1 MKRLIDLTAAS
12 VVFILLSPL
21 FLTLYVLIKVK
32 LGFPVLFKQE
42 RAGINGTAFTL
53 YKFRTMTSE
62 TDGKGEL
69 LPDAERLTPFG
80 NLLRDLSLDELPQL
94 INVIKGDMSLVGPR
108 PLLIEYLTY
117 YTPEQMKRHLVK
129 PGITGWAQVH
139 GRNTLSWEEKFK
151 LDTWYVR
158 HISTRL
164 DLKILLM
171 TIKKVVKK
179 EGISQEGY
187 ATVEKFS
194 RKEVAK

>member
-32 LGFPVLFKQE
+32 LGSPVLFKQE
-42 RAGINGTAFTL
+42 RAGLNGTAFTL
-53 YKFRTMTSE
+53 YKFRTMTAE

-69 LPDAERLTPFG
+69 LPDEERLTPFG
-80 NLLRDLSLDELPQL
+80 NLLRELSLDELPQL
-94 INVIKGDMSLVGPR
+94 INVFKGDMSLVGPR
-108 PLLIEYLTY
+108 PLLIEYLAY

-129 PGITGWAQVH
+129 PGITGWAQIH

-151 LDTWYVR
+151 LDTWYVK

>member
-32 LGFPVLFKQE
+32 LGSPVLFKQE
-42 RAGINGTAFTL
+42 RTGINGTTFTL

-69 LPDAERLTPFG
+69 LPDEQRLTHFG
-80 NLLRDLSLDELPQL
+80 NLLRELSLDELPQL

-108 PLLIEYLTY
+108 PLLIEYLAY

-129 PGITGWAQVH
+129 PGITGWAQIH

-151 LDTWYVR
+151 LDTWYVK

>member
-1 MKRLIDLTAAS
+1 MKRLIDLIAAS

-21 FLTLYVLIKVK
+21 FLILYVLIRVK
-32 LGFPVLFKQE
+32 LGSPVLFKQE
-42 RAGINGTAFTL
+42 RAGLNGTAFTL

-62 TDGKGEL
+62 TNEKGEL
-69 LPDAERLTPFG
+69 LPDEERMTPFG
-80 NLLRDLSLDELPQL
+80 NLLRELSLDELPQL

-108 PLLIEYLTY
+108 PLLIEYLAY
-117 YTPEQMKRHLVK
+117 YSPEQMKRHLVK

-139 GRNTLSWEEKFK
+139 GRNSLNWEEKFK
-151 LDTWYVR
+151 LDTWYVK